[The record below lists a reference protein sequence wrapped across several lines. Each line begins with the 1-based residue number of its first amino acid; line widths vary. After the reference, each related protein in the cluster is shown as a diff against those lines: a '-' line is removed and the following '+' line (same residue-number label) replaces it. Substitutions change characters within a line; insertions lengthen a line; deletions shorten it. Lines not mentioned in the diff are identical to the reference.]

1 MIGTMAVL
9 TAAVLAAANPTGT
22 DTTVTVRPGTRLEL
36 SNFGGTIAVRTW
48 AKNSVRVVA
57 EHSSRV
63 EIEIEASGPTLE
75 FRAVHRRGIP
85 TSVDYQLTVPKW
97 MGLALSG
104 VNTDISVENSEGEIK
119 VESVQGEVSVTGG
132 TKSITANS
140 VEGEVHIIGASGKI
154 ECSSVNGGVLVK
166 GSTGP
171 VLASSVNG
179 EIVLD
184 GIESNDVDASTVN
197 GTVSYDGAIKD
208 DGSYRFSTHNGD
220 VTVAVS
226 ERANATVSIAT
237 FSGDFSSEFPIQLNE
252 TRHGKRFNFTLGNGG
267 ARIELESFQGGIRLR
282 RPGSREAKGHET
294 YPYKYP
300 KHKDATKSKHKNSS
314 EGGDEP

>member
-1 MIGTMAVL
+1 MIGTLTVL
-9 TAAVLAAANPTGT
+9 TAAVLAAATHTHT
-22 DTTVTVRPGTRLEL
+22 DTTFAVKPGTRLEL
-36 SNFGGTIAVRTW
+36 SNFGGMIAVTTW

-63 EIEIEASGPTLE
+63 VIEVEASGPSLE
-75 FRAVHRRGIP
+75 LNAVHRRGIP
-85 TSVDYQLTVPKW
+85 TGVDYQLTVPKW

-104 VNTDISVENSEGEIK
+104 VNTDISVENSEAEVK

-132 TKSITANS
+132 TKNISATS
-140 VEGEVHIIGASGKI
+140 VEGEVNIVGASGRI
-154 ECSSVNGGVLVK
+154 ECSSVNGSVLVK

-171 VLASSVNG
+171 VVASSVNG

-197 GTVSYDGAIKD
+197 GTVSYDGAIKG

-226 ERANATVSIAT
+226 ERANATVSVAT
-237 FSGDFSSEFPIQLNE
+237 FSGEFSSEFPIQLNE
-252 TRHGKRFNFTLGNGG
+252 TRHGKRFNFTLGNGS
-267 ARIELESFQGGIRLR
+267 ARIELESFQGEIRVR
-282 RPGSREAKGHET
+282 RPGSREAKRSEG
-294 YPYKYP
+294 YPYRYP
-300 KHKDATKSKHKNSS
+300 KDKGTTKSKHKNSG
-314 EGGDEP
+314 EGNEP